1 MVPHPLSIKPPDVA
15 PPSMHWKDM
24 DMPNRSVSLA
34 LYDPS
39 DDDLREVLRR
49 CSDLTTFI
57 CQTLYPGA
65 DPTGHDCDPKLSH
78 AELPPTL
85 LWWLSSL
92 RATLESLYGTL
103 TTSPPDAL
111 TTTLQAYLA
120 QHPEQASQ
128 LHGVLVEALERDFTR
143 WDQVR
148 TWIASPGTPSS
159 PAAHRDEAGQ

>member
-1 MVPHPLSIKPPDVA
+1 MYG
-15 PPSMHWKDM
+15 KDM
-24 DMPNRSVSLA
+24 DMPDRSVSLA

-111 TTTLQAYLA
+111 HTTLQAYLA
-120 QHPEQASQ
+120 QHPAQASQ
-128 LHGVLVEALERDFTR
+128 LHGVLVEALERGFTQ

-148 TWIASPGTPSS
+148 TWIAPPGAPSAR
-159 PAAHRDEAGQ
+159 AAHRDEDGD